1 MTSLADAL
9 FRPRAVALVGASGD
23 AAKNTARPQRY
34 LTKHGFMG
42 RVVPINRTRDEV
54 LGAPAWPD
62 LAAAPGPI
70 DHAFVM
76 VPAGAVPG
84 VITDC
89 GRAGVKVA
97 TIYSDGFADA
107 GADGRARQ
115 DDLVAIAH
123 DHGVRLLGPNSM
135 GVIDTHA
142 GAAITV
148 NAALEADSLSR
159 GSIGVISQSGTVL
172 GTLLSR
178 GQARGIGFSKLVS
191 MGNEADI
198 GVGEIV
204 DMMVDDPVTDVILL
218 FLETIRDPESL
229 AAATRRAFVAGKPV
243 IVYKLGRSAVGRD
256 LAVSHSGAIAGPD
269 EAATAY
275 FRLHGVLRVDMLETM
290 LELPALVA
298 GRHPPAGRRV
308 AVVTT
313 TGGGAAMVADNL
325 GRRGVELVPAP
336 ASIVSLLAP
345 LGIDVGKAPVI
356 DLTMAGARKE
366 VYGAALEALLDDPG
380 CDAVVA
386 VVGSSAQFHPNVAV
400 EPILGAGR
408 RETPLAAFLV
418 PQADRSLALLAEAG
432 IATFRTPESCADGLT
447 AFLDWSAPG
456 DAVSSARDFGPA
468 RAALVAPDGAILDE
482 LESGAVFAALGI
494 AQAPAQVI
502 KGDDAPCTV
511 EFPVAAKVLSR
522 DAPHKMD
529 AGGVVLDIADDDAL
543 AEAIRTI
550 RERTGMADAPILVQ
564 RMERGVI
571 EALVGYRDNPE
582 TGPIVIVG
590 LGGALAEAYREVS
603 IRLAPVDVASARQMI
618 TEVPGLATLLARG
631 GDAAALAEA
640 VSAVSDL
647 AHIDAPRIGEA
658 EINPLIV
665 KADGI
670 VAVDGLI
677 VLSQPR

>member
-23 AAKNTARPQRY
+23 ATKNTARPQRF
-34 LTKHGFMG
+34 LLKHGFMG

-62 LAAAPGPI
+62 LAAAAGPI

-76 VPAGAVPG
+76 VPTEAVSG
-84 VITDC
+84 VIIDC
-89 GRAGVKVA
+89 GRAGVTVA
-97 TIYSDGFADA
+97 TIYSDGFADV
-107 GADGRARQ
+107 GADGLARQ
-115 DDLVAIAH
+115 HDLVAIAR

-142 GAAITV
+142 GTAITV
-148 NAALEADSLSR
+148 NAAVEADSLNK
-159 GSIGVISQSGTVL
+159 GAIGVISQSGTVL
-172 GTLLSR
+172 GMLLSR

-204 DMMVDDPVTDVILL
+204 DMMVDDPETRTILL

-229 AAATRRAFVAGKPV
+229 AAASRRAFAAGNPV
-243 IVYKLGRSAVGRD
+243 IAYKLGRSAVGRE

-275 FRLHGVLRVDMLETM
+275 FRHHGILRVDMLETL
-290 LELPALVA
+290 LELPALVV

-308 AVVTT
+308 TVVTT

-325 GRRGVELVPAP
+325 GRRGVTLVSAP
-336 ASIVSLLAP
+336 ATVVSYLAP
-345 LGIDVGKAPVI
+345 LGIDVDKAQLI

-366 VYGAALEALLDDPG
+366 VYGAVLESVLDDPD

-386 VVGSSAQFHPNVAV
+386 VVGSSAQFHPEVAV
-400 EPILGAGR
+400 EPILSAGR
-408 RETPLAAFLV
+408 HETPLAAFLV

-432 IATFRTPESCADGLT
+432 SAAFRTPESCADGLV
-447 AFLDWSAPG
+447 AFLDWSEPAG
-456 DAVSSARDFGPA
+456 AVSSTRDLDPA
-468 RAALVAPDGAILDE
+468 REALVASNSAILDE
-482 LESGAVFAALGI
+482 LESALVFSAFGI
-494 AQAPAQVI
+494 TQVPAQVV
-502 KGDDAPCTV
+502 KEDGGTCPV

-522 DAPHKMD
+522 DVPHKMD
-529 AGGVVLDIADDDAL
+529 AGGVELDIADEFAL
-543 AEAIRTI
+543 ARAILTI
-550 RERTGMADAPILVQ
+550 RERTGMSDAPILVQ
-564 RMERGVI
+564 RMECGVV
-571 EALVGYRDNPE
+571 EALVGYSDNPE
-582 TGPIVIVG
+582 TGPVVLVG

-603 IRLAPVDVASARQMI
+603 IRLAPVDTATARGMI
-618 TEVPGLATLLARG
+618 AEVQGLTMLLGRG
-631 GDAAALAEA
+631 GDVAALADA
-640 VSAVSDL
+640 VVAVSDL
-647 AHIDAPRIGEA
+647 ARINAPRIAEA

-665 KADGI
+665 KSDGVI
-670 VAVDGLI
+670 AVDGLI
-677 VLSQPR
+677 VLSQPQ